1 MSGVGGSYPGGPRRA
16 AGDAEQVGEQRRPR
30 APRVEPAEN
39 IEARITEAQQDRGRS
54 RRNKRLLSGLL
65 VAMVLAGGIRV
76 FLGYRSH
83 RTSEQITDAGNAD
96 TQTDKPD
103 FDPSFQ
109 TNRILDEVRKMEI
122 KQRQPGPP

>member
-1 MSGVGGSYPGGPRRA
+1 MSGMGGSYPGGPRRA
-16 AGDAEQVGEQRRPR
+16 AGDAEQVGEQRRPG

-39 IEARITEAQQDRGRS
+39 IEARIAEAQQDRGRS

-65 VAMVLAGGIRV
+65 VAMALAGRIGV

-83 RTSEQITDAGNAD
+83 RTSEQITDARDAD
-96 TQTDKPD
+96 TQTDMPV

-109 TNRILDEVRKMEI
+109 TNRILDEL
-122 KQRQPGPP
+122 